1 MLWKLKRMGSYMI
14 ILLLLPYVIT
24 IFLNGPSQ
32 ETSAEVKDVTVTV
45 EQNGE
50 EITMSLDDYGIGKLA
65 SEIPATYKEEA
76 LKAQAIIVR
85 TTIYGQ
91 ILESGSDTIFS
102 DDFFSS
108 KEMEE
113 NWGEKYRTNYRRIK
127 KAWDETD
134 GQVLIYDEKPAY
146 VPFCRLTN
154 GSTRDG
160 KEVLGSDEY
169 PYLKMR
175 ECPFDIES
183 KEQIQTKTIE
193 DMDAE
198 VTETDSAGYVKT
210 VRVGENQMS
219 AEEFRTE
226 YELDSSCF
234 TLQHYDGNLRIV
246 TRGVGHGLGMSQ
258 YTANRMAGNGGSFED
273 ILNYFFEGTEIREVA
288 DIVKK

>member
-32 ETSAEVKDVTVTV
+32 ETSAEVKNVTVTV

-50 EITMSLDDYGIGKLA
+50 EIAMSLDDYGIGKLA

-76 LKAQAIIVR
+76 LKAQAIVVR

-91 ILESGSDTIFS
+91 ILESGSDTVFS

-108 KEMEE
+108 KEMEK
-113 NWGEKYRTNYRRIK
+113 NWGEKYRANYRKIK
-127 KAWDETD
+127 KAWDETE
-134 GQVLIYDEKPAY
+134 GQVLIYNEKPAY

-160 KEVLGSDEY
+160 KEVLGSEEY

-183 KEQIQTKTIE
+183 KEQIQTKTID

-273 ILNYFFEGTEIREVA
+273 ILKYFFEGTEIREVA

>member
-1 MLWKLKRMGSYMI
+1 MLWRLKKMGSYLI

-24 IFLNGPSQ
+24 IFLNGPSE
-32 ETSAEVKDVTVTV
+32 ETSAEVSDVTVKV
-45 EQNGE
+45 MQDGA
-50 EITMSLDDYGIGKLA
+50 EIEISLDEYCIGKMA
-65 SEIPATYKEEA
+65 SEIPASYKEEA
-76 LKAQAIIVR
+76 LKAQAVIVR
-85 TTIYGQ
+85 TTVYGQ
-91 ILESGSDTIFS
+91 ILESGSETVFS

-113 NWGEKYRTNYRRIK
+113 NWGENYRKYYRRIK
-127 KAWDETD
+127 NAWDDTK
-134 GQVLIYDEKPAY
+134 GQVLIYGEKPAY

-160 KEVLGSDEY
+160 KEVLESDEY
-169 PYLKMR
+169 PYLKIK

-183 KEQIQTKTIE
+183 KQQIQTKTLE
-193 DMDAE
+193 EMDAE

-210 VRVGENQMS
+210 VRVGEKQMS

-226 YELDSSCF
+226 YELASSCF
-234 TLQHYDGNLRIV
+234 TLQHYDGKLRIV

-258 YTANRMAGNGGSFED
+258 YTASRMAENGGTYED
-273 ILNYFFEGTEIREVA
+273 ILNYFFEGTQLKEVA